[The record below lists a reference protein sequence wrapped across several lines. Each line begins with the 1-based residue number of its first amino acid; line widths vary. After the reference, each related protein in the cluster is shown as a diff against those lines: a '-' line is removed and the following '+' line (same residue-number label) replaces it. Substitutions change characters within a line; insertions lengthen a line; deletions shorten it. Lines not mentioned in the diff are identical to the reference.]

1 MAKSIINKV
10 EAEIEVAEAK
20 VESKKKV
27 MSKIKYIFVALILL
41 AEAVTLGVQVYN
53 RYVPNGE
60 YKEAVALYEQGDKK
74 GALLKFEK
82 LGDLKNSEYYCNLIY
97 SENPLYRFDHCVV
110 GDEIKFGKYNFEDIA
125 WNVIEIN
132 ENKVV
137 LLSKYIIEAG
147 SFPDETW
154 MPNFS
159 KKAFSESENMFI
171 EKTCLLD
178 DEMFTNL
185 VKGKSYGKTEPTA
198 KVLENKEYEK
208 DEENGYIWW
217 IDSTTSYS
225 SGKHQCIMQSG
236 AYNTG
241 IQDDDDVNGIRP
253 AITIKLK

>member
-41 AEAVTLGVQVYN
+41 AEVVTLGVQVYN

-110 GDEIKFGKYNFEDIA
+110 GDEI
-125 WNVIEIN
+125 
-132 ENKVV
+132 
-137 LLSKYIIEAG
+137 
-147 SFPDETW
+147 
-154 MPNFS
+154 
-159 KKAFSESENMFI
+159 
-171 EKTCLLD
+171 
-178 DEMFTNL
+178 
-185 VKGKSYGKTEPTA
+185 
-198 KVLENKEYEK
+198 
-208 DEENGYIWW
+208 
-217 IDSTTSYS
+217 
-225 SGKHQCIMQSG
+225 
-236 AYNTG
+236 
-241 IQDDDDVNGIRP
+241 
-253 AITIKLK
+253 